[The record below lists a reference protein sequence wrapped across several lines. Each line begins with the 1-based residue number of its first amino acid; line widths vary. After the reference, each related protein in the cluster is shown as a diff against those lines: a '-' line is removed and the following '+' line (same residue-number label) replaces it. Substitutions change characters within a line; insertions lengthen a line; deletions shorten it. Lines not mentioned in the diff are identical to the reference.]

1 MSYAAVRTEISSFSK
16 QQLIDLRN
24 LCFVLLSSNSSKPSP
39 SNPSIPAARKAL
51 EQQKQQ
57 QNQQQ
62 KREWDYIPKEDWL
75 FWGIIAELQS
85 QGQAFPPI
93 KNIVKFEAYNY
104 YLSAAET
111 IRKIFDDRVLD
122 IRPLEQH
129 RLGRLLTRCLIDY
142 LAKFLDFD
150 KIDIQTILKFIIHIP
165 TAFNVAFPGYLQSP
179 GLVAFILRMHN

>member
-1 MSYAAVRTEISSFSK
+1 MPQSEPKFSSFSK

-24 LCFVLLSSNSSKPSP
+24 LCFVLLSSNLSKPSP
-39 SNPSIPAARKAL
+39 SNPPICSEKSTWTT
-51 EQQKQQ
+51 KTTTK
-57 QNQQQ
+57 QQQ

-75 FWGIIAELQS
+75 FWGIIAELQFR
-85 QGQAFPPI
+85 GQAFPPI

-129 RLGRLLTRCLIDY
+129 WLGRLLTRCLIDY

-150 KIDIQTILKFIIHIP
+150 KIDIQTILKFIIHIL